1 MLKEQEFLARYNSKF
16 TIRNYKQV
24 FKKFAEWRDEVP
36 EQNLW
41 AKDYIDYLIK
51 QGMGNKTINYHLTV
65 LSKYRQYLGGEKIL
79 FDRLKEKPA
88 VTDFLTSDEIKKVL
102 DGSKMPLRAMIRVLL
117 DTGCRVG
124 ELEGISKQIFHSVP
138 KEIQVTGKGLKQRVV
153 LLSDECRDT
162 LGRTMRDGLLFGEV
176 ITIRK
181 AQRRLKK
188 LGESIGL
195 KKILHPHIFRHTF
208 ATHMLWGGADITE
221 VKEMLGHSHLST
233 TERYTHIT
241 QERIKEV
248 WEKLFQN
255 REI

>member
-1 MLKEQEFLARYNSKF
+1 MLKEQEFLARYGSRSTKK
-16 TIRNYKQV
+16 NYSQV
-24 FKKFAEWRDEVP
+24 LKKFSEWRSEIP
-36 EQNLW
+36 EKNLW
-41 AKDYIDYLIK
+41 TKDYIDHLIA
-51 QGMGNKTINYHLTV
+51 QGVSNRTANFHLTV
-65 LSKYRQYLGGEKIL
+65 LSSYRQYLGGEKIL

-88 VTDFLTSDEIKKVL
+88 VTDFLTADEIKTVL
-102 DGSKMPLRAMIRVLL
+102 DGAEMPLKAMISVML

-124 ELEGISKQIFHSVP
+124 ELEGMSKQIFNSVP

-153 LLSDECRDT
+153 LLSEAT
-162 LGRTMRDGLLFGEV
+162 IKLLEQTINGGLLFGEV

-181 AQRRLKK
+181 AQHRLKK
-188 LGESIGL
+188 LGEWIGL
-195 KKILHPHIFRHTF
+195 KKTLHPHIFRHTF